1 MGKIT
6 EFEVLCGFGLNLVVI
21 VATTIIGS
29 QKVST
34 QHGRV
39 KP

>member
-21 VATTIIGS
+21 VATTIIGIA
-29 QKVST
+29 VY
-34 QHGRV
+34 GA
-39 KP
+39 